1 MKTDYYLPR
10 VDSISIE
17 EFRTSYLLPQK
28 PCIISGLARWP
39 AHAVWD
45 RDYLRRAY
53 GDTLVRA
60 SQSVNHIHPD
70 LSHAPAPPPTI
81 RIRFADYVDLV
92 CSGASA
98 AKNLFVIG
106 DNIPIFSAEQSSTNG
121 VSPLQKDVEIPALVN
136 RARLHYIGFW
146 LSAQGTESRM
156 HYDANGCHNL
166 NVQVRGRKQ
175 VVMCSP
181 DRCDLLYPYSRTMLN
196 DNFGQFSQVNAF
208 EPELDRFPL
217 FSDAVRWI
225 GTLETGDA
233 LFIPAY
239 WYHAFRHDGG
249 LNINVNFWWHPDV
262 QFLNG
267 VTAREVLIAALAKQL
282 RNGNDVR
289 SLAPKLAELDRDT
302 IRLMHCLELA
312 LLSPSLPG
320 RSERL

>member
-106 DNIPIFSAEQSSTNG
+106 
-121 VSPLQKDVEIPALVN
+121 
-136 RARLHYIGFW
+136 
-146 LSAQGTESRM
+146 
-156 HYDANGCHNL
+156 
-166 NVQVRGRKQ
+166 
-175 VVMCSP
+175 
-181 DRCDLLYPYSRTMLN
+181 
-196 DNFGQFSQVNAF
+196 
-208 EPELDRFPL
+208 
-217 FSDAVRWI
+217 
-225 GTLETGDA
+225 
-233 LFIPAY
+233 
-239 WYHAFRHDGG
+239 
-249 LNINVNFWWHPDV
+249 
-262 QFLNG
+262 
-267 VTAREVLIAALAKQL
+267 
-282 RNGNDVR
+282 
-289 SLAPKLAELDRDT
+289 
-302 IRLMHCLELA
+302 
-312 LLSPSLPG
+312 
-320 RSERL
+320 